1 VGADAVF
8 FAVVDRAQ
16 VEDVLLVAPAALDL
30 LELFVVERELGG
42 AEVVVGGG
50 EEELAVEV
58 LLGAPWRGRSRAGP
72 GGG

>member
-30 LELFVVERELGG
+30 LELLVVERQL
-42 AEVVVGGG
+42 
-50 EEELAVEV
+50 
-58 LLGAPWRGRSRAGP
+58 
-72 GGG
+72 